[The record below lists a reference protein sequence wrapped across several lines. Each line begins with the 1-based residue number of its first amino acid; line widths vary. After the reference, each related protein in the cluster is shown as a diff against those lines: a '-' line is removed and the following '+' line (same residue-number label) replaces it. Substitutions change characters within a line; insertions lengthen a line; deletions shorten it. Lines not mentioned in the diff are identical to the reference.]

1 MLGLFS
7 LAGLSKHRGL
17 GWSSMRLV
25 GTGRRAAFVFL
36 AAVLLSAALSSTV
49 SAQDTKALPIKP
61 VIVEGPAAEG
71 LTQTSA
77 LISWKTPFN
86 ANGTVNYGLA
96 EDALD
101 QTAATETA
109 RGVQSV
115 SLTGL
120 EPGTEYFVRVDTS
133 VPNTQR
139 RAQSRII
146 RFTTPTVADTQAP
159 VFVAAPAVTGT
170 SNTSLLLS
178 WSTDEVATAEIVVS
192 DDLGVVK
199 VVEGDPAYAQSL
211 VVSGLTASKDYE
223 LVVNA
228 VDTSGNRSSAT
239 LQATT
244 TATADSVDP
253 VIVDGIV
260 VEHITDTRVHVR
272 WQTSKP
278 STSVLKFGTTE
289 ALDSTQSL
297 PGFRLEH
304 HMVLSGL
311 TAGTLYGIQID
322 SDDWLGNGPAGTNT
336 FVIETLADPLV
347 ATPTINVAPR
357 VVGTT
362 DTTATIYWETSEPSD
377 SAVDFGIDTDRS
389 GHAANSALV
398 LRHQVTLTGLA
409 PGQTYGFV
417 CRSTDLDG
425 QTGEADGGETT
436 ATTTA
441 AADTTAPV
449 FVDGPTVV
457 AEADEGVTIKWTT
470 DEPADAVVEY
480 GSAGEAL
487 DLVYVDNRLTTEHLV
502 TIRGLEPESSFEFS
516 VRSTDLAGNSADAPA
531 VLTAETGADVD
542 ETGPEIVTDPVESE
556 ITRTSAILSWETD
569 ELSSADIAIG
579 LAPGEYETIQ
589 ATTGLATSHSLQLT
603 NLAPGTNYSYVLRI
617 TDQNQNTTLSESGE
631 FTTDGVVLTGVPR
644 HIFVPVGQKRAI
656 QARSAH
662 PGDTSYTYTS
672 DDPAI
677 ASVNDR
683 GVITA
688 VAVGRTSVFV
698 TGIASLSTSEIVVDV
713 YTPQPARPRDLS
725 GFFAL
730 LGIFLVQD
738 GTSGIGG
745 PCFIA
750 TAASGTP
757 LSGEVALLR
766 DFRDEWLL
774 TNTAGTMLVDAYY
787 NLSPPIADAVAASPV
802 LALVVRLLLL
812 PVLLV
817 VALWM
822 KSPLL
827 VVLPA
832 LFLGRRMLRRARR
845 GQAAAQ

>member
-7 LAGLSKHRGL
+7 FAGRVNRRGL
-17 GWSSMRLV
+17 GWSSAV
-25 GTGRRAAFVFL
+25 EAGTGYRAASALLPVFL
-36 AAVLLSAALSSTV
+36 LLAALAPAA

-61 VIVEGPAAEG
+61 VIVEGPVAEG

-77 LISWKTPFN
+77 LISWTTPFN
-86 ANGTVNYGLA
+86 AQGTVNYGLA

-101 QTAATETA
+101 QTEATETA
-109 RGVQSV
+109 SGVQNV

-139 RAQSRII
+139 RAESRII
-146 RFTTPTVADTQAP
+146 RFTTPIVADTQAP
-159 VFVAAPAVTGT
+159 AFIGAPAVIGV
-170 SNTSLLLS
+170 SNTSLLVS
-178 WSTDEVATAEIVVS
+178 WSTDEVADAEIVVS

-199 VVEGDPAYAQSL
+199 VVEGGPASTQAL
-211 VVSGLTASKDYE
+211 VVTGLTASKAYE
-223 LVVNA
+223 LA
-228 VDTSGNRSSAT
+228 VSAIDPSGNRSTAT
-239 LQATT
+239 IDATT
-244 TATADSVDP
+244 AAAADTKDP
-253 VIVDGIV
+253 VIVEGIV
-260 VEHITDTRVHVR
+260 VEHITDTKVHVR

-297 PGFRLEH
+297 PGLRFDH

-311 TAGTLYGIQID
+311 TAKTLYGIQID

-336 FVIETLADPLV
+336 FVIETLADPLL
-347 ATPTINVAPR
+347 ATPTVNVAPR
-357 VVGTT
+357 VVGAT
-362 DTTATIYWETSEPSD
+362 DTTATVYWETNEPSD
-377 SAVDFGIDTDRS
+377 SRVDFGIDTDRS
-389 GHAANSALV
+389 GHAGTSALV
-398 LRHQVTLTGLA
+398 LRHQVILTGLT
-409 PGQTYGFV
+409 PGQTYGFTA
-417 CRSTDLDG
+417 RSTDLDG
-425 QTGEADGGETT
+425 MTGEADGGETT
-436 ATTTA
+436 ITTA
-441 AADTTAPV
+441 ATADTTPPV
-449 FVDGPTVV
+449 FLDGPTVV
-457 AEADEGVTIKWTT
+457 AEADEGVTIQWTT
-470 DEPADAVVEY
+470 DEVADSVVEY
-480 GSAGEAL
+480 GPAGGAL
-487 DLVYVDNRLTTEHLV
+487 DLVYVDNTPTTEHLI
-502 TIRGLEPESSFEFS
+502 TIRGLAPESPFEFT
-516 VRSTDLAGNSADAPA
+516 VRSTDLSGNSADGPA
-531 VLTAETGADVD
+531 VLAGETGADVD
-542 ETGPEIVTDPVESE
+542 ETGAEIVTDPAVTE
-556 ITRTSAILSWETD
+556 IARTTAILSWETD

-579 LAPGEYETIQ
+579 FAPGDYEMIQ
-589 ATTGLATSHSLQLT
+589 ATSGLGTSHSVLLT

-662 PGDTSYTYTS
+662 PGDTSFTYSS

-677 ASVNDR
+677 ASVSDR

-688 VAVGRTSVFV
+688 VAVGRTSIFV

-713 YTPQPARPRDLS
+713 YTPQPPNPRDLT

-757 LSGEVALLR
+757 LSGEVAILR

-787 NLSPPIADAVAASPV
+787 NLSPPIADAVAASPL
-802 LALVVRLLLL
+802 LALAVRLLLL

-832 LFLGRRMLRRARR
+832 LLLGRRVLRRARR